1 MTTRD
6 DAGAGLDACAEL
18 NDSDLGWMDALD
30 GVGAEPA
37 ASNGDELRPPPAKK
51 KKHAARRPARPLA
64 PPGVSLAPEERA
76 RLEKERNREHARN
89 TRARKKEAL
98 EKLRREVAGL
108 EEAAVERDESE
119 RRARQIAKRR
129 LAVLQ
134 CVFRK
139 RGEGVLEREEWGKFL
154 TSDFELRQ
162 PLNPHQACR
171 PADVEGN
178 RKLSRG
184 VDGFIDDV
192 ASLSVLFRSVG
203 RSADLSY
210 RVAAAPT
217 FACSVLPPAPTVV
230 NDAVYGHWG
239 ARTTDARRHGAR
251 GEAGIRGLFCARFA
265 ESGCRL
271 RSLELVYDV
280 NALSE
285 DIVRSTETPLT
296 RVPGCLR
303 DATFDADPAARVVTN
318 RAKIK
323 FCGASRRRRDACS
336 NALYSLVDFSTGHQ
350 GDGAVPHRRL
360 QPGLA
365 RAVLVPLQEFR
376 RRPDAA
382 RHPGPAHGPRKSE
395 AAPRGDHS
403 GPRHRRD
410 AAQLQRR
417 RRDLHQ
423 LPARVPH
430 LPGPGPGLQA
440 LALPGHPPGSDGGRV
455 RRRRPIRDRID
466 GVPALRRHGPR
477 AGGAGRLLVKISRPL
492 EYNTK

>member
-1 MTTRD
+1 M
-6 DAGAGLDACAEL
+6 
-18 NDSDLGWMDALD
+18 
-30 GVGAEPA
+30 
-37 ASNGDELRPPPAKK
+37 
-51 KKHAARRPARPLA
+51 
-64 PPGVSLAPEERA
+64 
-76 RLEKERNREHARN
+76 
-89 TRARKKEAL
+89 
-98 EKLRREVAGL
+98 
-108 EEAAVERDESE
+108 
-119 RRARQIAKRR
+119 
-129 LAVLQ
+129 
-134 CVFRK
+134 
-139 RGEGVLEREEWGKFL
+139 
-154 TSDFELRQ
+154 
-162 PLNPHQACR
+162 
-171 PADVEGN
+171 EGN

-323 FCGASRRRRDACS
+323 FCGASRRT
-336 NALYSLVDFSTGHQ
+336 LLTG
-350 GDGAVPHRRL
+350 
-360 QPGLA
+360 
-365 RAVLVPLQEFR
+365 
-376 RRPDAA
+376 
-382 RHPGPAHGPRKSE
+382 
-395 AAPRGDHS
+395 
-403 GPRHRRD
+403 
-410 AAQLQRR
+410 
-417 RRDLHQ
+417 
-423 LPARVPH
+423 
-430 LPGPGPGLQA
+430 
-440 LALPGHPPGSDGGRV
+440 
-455 RRRRPIRDRID
+455 
-466 GVPALRRHGPR
+466 
-477 AGGAGRLLVKISRPL
+477 
-492 EYNTK
+492 

>member
-1 MTTRD
+1 M
-6 DAGAGLDACAEL
+6 
-18 NDSDLGWMDALD
+18 GWMDALD
-30 GVGAEPA
+30 GVGLEPA
-37 ASNGDELRPPPAKK
+37 APNCDECSRPPPAKK

-318 RAKIK
+318 RAQIK
-323 FCGASRRRRDACS
+323 FCGASPARRRRHFTHWLISAQVTKATAPFQIVDCNRAWLELCSFPSKSSVVGRTLRVIQGPLTDRESLKRLHAEIIQGHATDATLL
-336 NALYSLVDFSTGHQ
+336 NYK
-350 GDGAVPHRRL
+350 GDGATFINYLRVCPIYPDRDPASKPSHYLGILRDL
-360 QPGLA
+360 MADACADDA
-365 RAVLVPLQEFR
+365 RFGTESMACPLCGGTGR
-376 RRPDAA
+376 AP
-382 RHPGPAHGPRKSE
+382 
-395 AAPRGDHS
+395 AAPAVYS
-403 GPRHRRD
+403 
-410 AAQLQRR
+410 
-417 RRDLHQ
+417 
-423 LPARVPH
+423 
-430 LPGPGPGLQA
+430 
-440 LALPGHPPGSDGGRV
+440 
-455 RRRRPIRDRID
+455 
-466 GVPALRRHGPR
+466 
-477 AGGAGRLLVKISRPL
+477 
-492 EYNTK
+492 

>member
-30 GVGAEPA
+30 GVGLEPA
-37 ASNGDELRPPPAKK
+37 LPNSDEFSRPPPAKK

-303 DATFDADPAARVVTN
+303 DATFDADPAARVVTKATAPFHIVDCN
-318 RAKIK
+318 RAWLELCSFPSKSSVVGRTLRVIQGPLTDRESLK
-323 FCGASRRRRDACS
+323 RLHAEIIQGHATDATLL
-336 NALYSLVDFSTGHQ
+336 NYK
-350 GDGAVPHRRL
+350 GDGATFINYLRVCPIYPDRDPASKPSHYLGILRDL
-360 QPGLA
+360 MADACADDA
-365 RAVLVPLQEFR
+365 RFGTESMACPLCGGTGR
-376 RRPDAA
+376 AP
-382 RHPGPAHGPRKSE
+382 
-395 AAPRGDHS
+395 AAPAVYS
-403 GPRHRRD
+403 
-410 AAQLQRR
+410 
-417 RRDLHQ
+417 
-423 LPARVPH
+423 
-430 LPGPGPGLQA
+430 
-440 LALPGHPPGSDGGRV
+440 
-455 RRRRPIRDRID
+455 
-466 GVPALRRHGPR
+466 
-477 AGGAGRLLVKISRPL
+477 
-492 EYNTK
+492 

>member
-1 MTTRD
+1 MNTRD

-336 NALYSLVDFSTGHQ
+336 TA
-350 GDGAVPHRRL
+350 RRC
-360 QPGLA
+360 
-365 RAVLVPLQEFR
+365 VL
-376 RRPDAA
+376 
-382 RHPGPAHGPRKSE
+382 
-395 AAPRGDHS
+395 
-403 GPRHRRD
+403 
-410 AAQLQRR
+410 
-417 RRDLHQ
+417 
-423 LPARVPH
+423 
-430 LPGPGPGLQA
+430 
-440 LALPGHPPGSDGGRV
+440 
-455 RRRRPIRDRID
+455 
-466 GVPALRRHGPR
+466 
-477 AGGAGRLLVKISRPL
+477 
-492 EYNTK
+492 